1 MPSIKSLMIM
11 TEKVKIK
18 LEYNFTEIDVAEI
31 TSKLNDK
38 FFCMVAKR
46 YLQHSATLLE
56 GKQWPMKN

>member
-1 MPSIKSLMIM
+1 M

-31 TSKLNDK
+31 KSKLNEN
-38 FFCMVAKR
+38 FFCMVTKR

>member
-1 MPSIKSLMIM
+1 MIM

-31 TSKLNDK
+31 KSKLNDK

-56 GKQWPMKN
+56 GKNGP